1 MSIHT
6 NKMSRLIATT
16 CLVLL
21 IGACGSSPPVH
32 YYSLQALETDYSRD
46 AEGSPG
52 VGIGPLRLPDYLA
65 RTRIVTRRGESEV
78 IVDDFNRW
86 AEPVEDAIHRII
98 ATNVDSLLDDVVV
111 VGFPYNHYADMDGQV
126 IGRIDRFDTD
136 ENGRVVLLAQ
146 WGILTPDS
154 DIIVAPR
161 RSRYEAHAGI
171 VGDYSAIAAAMSEVI
186 AEFSRDIARE
196 FEAAAP

>member
-1 MSIHT
+1 MSCASDWRLRFFS
-6 NKMSRLIATT
+6 SRCTT
-16 CLVLL
+16 T
-21 IGACGSSPPVH
+21 ACRHSKSN
-32 YYSLQALETDYSRD
+32 YSRD
-46 AEGSPG
+46 AEESLAI
-52 VGIGPLRLPDYLA
+52 GIGPLRLPDYLSRA
-65 RTRIVTRRGESEV
+65 RIVTRRGDSEV

-86 AEPVEDAIHRII
+86 AEPVEDAMHRII
-98 ATNVDSLLDDVVV
+98 ATNVDSLLENVVV

-154 DIIVAPR
+154 DVIVAPR
-161 RSRYEAHAGI
+161 RSRYEAQAAI

-196 FEAAAP
+196 FEAAVP

>member
-6 NKMSRLIATT
+6 HQMSRLIATIS
-16 CLVLL
+16 LMIL

-32 YYSLQALETDYSRD
+32 YYSLTALETDYSRD
-46 AEGSPG
+46 AEGSLAIG
-52 VGIGPLRLPDYLA
+52 VGPLRLPDYLE
-65 RTRIVTRRGESEV
+65 RTRIVTRRGDSEV

-98 ATNVDSLLDDVVV
+98 ATNVDSLLDDVIV
-111 VGFPYNHYADMDGQV
+111 VGFPYNHYADMNGQV

-154 DIIVAPR
+154 DVIVAPR
-161 RSRYEAHAGI
+161 RSRYEAQATNAA
-171 VGDYSAIAAAMSEVI
+171 DYGAIAAAMSEVI

-196 FEAAAP
+196 FEAAVP